1 MRMPA
6 SLKLALPLLVWLA
19 FFSTD
24 ASAQMNSSGLFDDVL
39 NRYNAAASGWAG
51 TIWVWGAVRIATAPA
66 STSRRSIRTRST
78 SAHWASTCC
87 RANWR
92 VSNLFGCR
100 P

>member
-1 MRMPA
+1 MPA

-51 TIWVWGAVRIATAPA
+51 VITNAA
-66 STSRRSIRTRST
+66 S
-78 SAHWASTCC
+78 WLF
-87 RANWR
+87 WR
-92 VSNLFGCR
+92 W
-100 P
+100 